1 MVAVAPSD
9 FGPGTA
15 PADDAVGFTV
25 AVLVS
30 GPVVEIPAVVHS
42 NVLLAPAAASN
53 GSGVKVQAGTVEV
66 MLNPVNVVLPVL
78 EITMRHV

>member
-1 MVAVAPSD
+1 MAPSD

-30 GPVVEIPAVVHS
+30 APTVEIPAVVHS
-42 NVLLAPAAASN
+42 NVLPAPAATSN
-53 GSGVKVQAGTVEV
+53 ASGVKMQAGTVEV
-66 MLNPVNVVLPVL
+66 MLNPVSVVLPVL
-78 EITMRHV
+78 VTTMRHV